1 VYVIDKYN
9 SLFVAA
15 SAGVLSGPADLN
27 VVAMAISSFTADD
40 RSALWKEQCR
50 SLGASLLN
58 PCLRALFAFLTIGSG
73 DSYDA
78 ILVSC
83 QFLTFYSSTF

>member
-1 VYVIDKYN
+1 
-9 SLFVAA
+9 
-15 SAGVLSGPADLN
+15 
-27 VVAMAISSFTADD
+27 MAISGFTGDD
-40 RSALWKEQCR
+40 RNALWREQCR

-58 PCLRALFAFLTIGSG
+58 PYLRALFAFLTIGST

-83 QFLTFYSSTF
+83 VFDAL